1 MQVWAS
7 YVEVYNEK
15 LYDLLDVG
23 GGAPSSGGGM
33 TRSDSVRG
41 SNWSIAGLASSND
54 LAGALTLNRRPLHL
68 KTDPEGSGKYVAGLQ
83 EVRVK
88 DAADA
93 RELLRRGQE
102 NRIVFSTMANRS
114 SSRSHGVFTIKVVR
128 EHAGSGPDDSLA
140 CTVSR
145 LSIVDLAGSE
155 RISNTSTSGQRQK
168 EAGSINK
175 S

>member
-1 MQVWAS
+1 
-7 YVEVYNEK
+7 
-15 LYDLLDVG
+15 
-23 GGAPSSGGGM
+23 M